1 MRTVDHS
8 KQLSFRRAGFALA
21 AAALSVIAGCATGPG
36 ENAGRKFVFFPP
48 PPAAPRVQYL
58 TGFSGGMDPDS
69 VSGKFA
75 TFVIGQEA
83 SAIPILKPYGVAIGG
98 SNQLF
103 VCDTGARAVD
113 ILDLESLT
121 LRRFAPVG
129 NSKLGVPINIVLD
142 ADGSRY
148 VTDTARNQVL
158 HFGADEQLL
167 GALDGTAAGT
177 NVQRFTGV
185 ALSADRIYASDVNG
199 HCVRVF
205 DKATL
210 NPLFTIPRNPL
221 ADEEIEPG
229 RLFMPVNLA
238 LDQAGRIYVSDMAA
252 CRVKIFEADGKFL
265 RTIGSQGDL
274 PGQFARP
281 KGLAVDRAGR
291 LFVVDA
297 ASQTCQIFDADGK
310 MLLSF
315 GEPGGNPEEDIAALN
330 LPAAVCLDYEHVSR
344 FQKYAA
350 PGFVLE
356 ELIIISNQLGAQKI
370 SVFGLGHKE

>member
-1 MRTVDHS
+1 MRTVDRR
-8 KQLSFRRAGFALA
+8 KQFPLHRAGLALVA
-21 AAALSVIAGCATGPG
+21 GALTLLAGCATGPG
-36 ENAGRKFVFFPP
+36 GNAGQKAVFFPP

-58 TGFSGGMDPDS
+58 TGFSGGMDPDA

-75 TFVIGQEA
+75 TFITGQEA
-83 SAIPILKPYGVAIGG
+83 SSAAILKPYGVAIA

-103 VCDTGARAVD
+103 ICDTTARAVD

-129 NSKLGVPINIVLD
+129 NSKLGVPINLALD

-158 HFGADEQLL
+158 HFGADEQFLD
-167 GALDGTAAGT
+167 ALDGTAFGT
-177 NVQRFTGV
+177 NVQRFTGL
-185 ALSADRIYASDVNG
+185 ALGTNRIYTTDLNG

-205 DKATL
+205 DKATRQ
-210 NPLFTIPRNPL
+210 PLFTLPRNPQ
-221 ADEEIEPG
+221 ADEAG

-238 LDQAGRIYVSDMAA
+238 LDRQGRVYVSDMAA
-252 CRVKIFEADGKFL
+252 CRVKIFDTDGNFL
-265 RTIGSQGDL
+265 RTIGGQGDL

-281 KGLAVDRAGR
+281 KGIAVDRAGR
-291 LFVVDA
+291 IFVVDA
-297 ASQTCQIFDADGK
+297 ASQTCQIFDAEGK
-310 MLLSF
+310 TLLSF
-315 GEPGGNPEEDIAALN
+315 GEPGGNPAEDIATLN
-330 LPAAVCLDYEHVSR
+330 LPAAVCVDYDHVGR

-356 ELIIISNQLGAQKI
+356 ELIIISNQLGTQKI

>member
-1 MRTVDHS
+1 MS
-8 KQLSFRRAGFALA
+8 SFRRAGLALVIGT
-21 AAALSVIAGCATGPG
+21 LSLLAGCATGPDK
-36 ENAGRKFVFFPP
+36 NSGRKFIYFPP

-58 TGFSGGMDPDS
+58 TSFSGGQDPEA

-75 TFVIGQEA
+75 TFVIGPESS
-83 SAIPILKPYGVAIGG
+83 SAAIIKPYGVAIA

-103 VCDTGARAVD
+103 VCDTSARAVD
-113 ILDLESLT
+113 ILDLNLLT

-129 NSKLGVPINIVLD
+129 NSKLGVPINVALD
-142 ADGSRY
+142 TDGSRY

-167 GALDGTAAGT
+167 GLLDGTAFGT

-185 ALSADRIYASDVNG
+185 ALTADRIYASDLNG

-205 DKATL
+205 DKATRQ
-210 NPLFTIPRNPL
+210 PLFTIPRNPL
-221 ADEEIEPG
+221 ADESSEPG
-229 RLFMPVNLA
+229 RLFMPVNVA
-238 LDQAGRIYVSDMAA
+238 LDRSGRVYVSDMAA

-281 KGLAVDRAGR
+281 KGIAMDREGR
-291 LFVVDA
+291 IFVVDA
-297 ASQTCQIFDADGK
+297 ASQTCQIFDAEGK
-310 MLLSF
+310 TLLSF
-315 GEPGGNPEEDIAALN
+315 GEPGGDPTDDLASLN
-330 LPAAVCLDYEHVSR
+330 LPASVCVDYDHLGR
-344 FQKYAA
+344 FQQYAA

>member
-1 MRTVDHS
+1 MQAMRPVDRL
-8 KQLSFRRAGFALA
+8 KQFPFHRTGLALA
-21 AAALSVIAGCATGPG
+21 AGALSLLAGCATGPDG
-36 ENAGRKFVFFPP
+36 NAGRKAVFFPP

-58 TGFSGGMDPDS
+58 TGFSGGKDPDS

-75 TFVIGQEA
+75 TFVIGQEES
-83 SAIPILKPYGVAIGG
+83 SAAILKPYGVAIA

-103 VCDTGARAVD
+103 ICDTSARAVD

-129 NSKLGVPINIVLD
+129 NSKLGVPINIALD
-142 ADGSRY
+142 TDGSRY

-158 HFGADEQLL
+158 HFGADEQFFD
-167 GALDGTAAGT
+167 ALDGTAFGT
-177 NVQRFTGV
+177 NVQRFTGL
-185 ALSADRIYASDVNG
+185 ALGADRIYATDLNG

-205 DKATL
+205 DKATRQ
-210 NPLFTIPRNPL
+210 PLFTIPRNPQ
-221 ADEEIEPG
+221 ADDDG

-238 LDQAGRIYVSDMAA
+238 LDRQGRVYVSDMAA
-252 CRVKIFEADGKFL
+252 CRVKVFDTDGNFL

-281 KGLAVDRAGR
+281 KGIAVDRAGR
-291 LFVVDA
+291 IYVVDA
-297 ASQTCQIFDADGK
+297 ASQTCQIFDAEGK
-310 MLLSF
+310 TLLSF
-315 GEPGGNPEEDIAALN
+315 GEPGGNPAEEIATLN
-330 LPAAVCLDYEHVSR
+330 LPAAVCVDYDHVGR

-356 ELIIISNQLGAQKI
+356 ELIIISNQLGTQKI

>member
-1 MRTVDHS
+1 MC
-8 KQLSFRRAGFALA
+8 FRRAGFAIVS
-21 AAALSVIAGCATGPG
+21 AALTLLVGCASGPG
-36 ENAGRKFVFFPP
+36 DGAGRKFVFFPS

-58 TGFSGGMDPDS
+58 TGFSGGQDPDS
-69 VSGKFA
+69 AAGKFA
-75 TFVIGQEA
+75 VFVIGQEA
-83 SAIPILKPYGVAIGG
+83 ATVPILKPYGLALG
-98 SNQLF
+98 SNQLY

-113 ILDLESLT
+113 ILDLDQLT

-129 NSKLGVPINIVLD
+129 SGKLGVPINVVLD

-158 HFGADEQLL
+158 HYGAEGPLL
-167 GALDGTAAGT
+167 GLLDGTAAGT

-185 ALSADRIYASDVNG
+185 ALAADRIYATDVNG
-199 HCVRVF
+199 HCVRVY
-205 DKATL
+205 DKASGG
-210 NPLFTIPRNPL
+210 PLFTIPRDPL
-221 ADEEIEPG
+221 ADEAVEPG

-238 LDQAGRIYVSDMAA
+238 LDGSGRVYVSDLAA
-252 CRVKIFEADGKFL
+252 CRVKVFDPEGKYL

-310 MLLSF
+310 ILLSF
-315 GEPGGNPEEDIAALN
+315 GEPAGNPEEDIAALN
-330 LPAAVCLDYEHVSR
+330 LPAAVCLDCDHVAR

-356 ELIIISNQLGAQKI
+356 ELIFISNQLGAQKI
-370 SVFGLGHKE
+370 SVFGLGRKE

>member
-1 MRTVDHS
+1 MRLDDRPR
-8 KQLSFRRAGFALA
+8 QFSFRRAGLALVTGI
-21 AAALSVIAGCATGPG
+21 LSLLAGCATGPG
-36 ENAGRKFVFFPP
+36 ENDGRKIIFFPP

-58 TGFSGGMDPDS
+58 TSFSGGLDPDS

-75 TFVIGQEA
+75 TFVIGQEESVA
-83 SAIPILKPYGVAIGG
+83 AILKPYGVAIA

-113 ILDLESLT
+113 ILDLEQLT

-129 NSKLGVPINIVLD
+129 NSKLGVPINIALD
-142 ADGSRY
+142 TDGSRY

-158 HFGADEQLL
+158 HFGADEQFL
-167 GALDGTAAGT
+167 GALEGTASGNNA
-177 NVQRFTGV
+177 QRFTGV
-185 ALSADRIYASDVNG
+185 ALAADRIYASDVNS

-205 DKATL
+205 DKATRQ
-210 NPLFTIPRNPL
+210 PLFTIPRNPL
-221 ADEEIEPG
+221 ADEAAEPG
-229 RLFMPVNLA
+229 RLFMPVNIA
-238 LDQAGRIYVSDMAA
+238 LDQQGRVFVSDMAA
-252 CRVKIFEADGKFL
+252 CRVKIFDADGKFL

-274 PGQFARP
+274 AGQFARP
-281 KGLAVDRAGR
+281 KGIAVDREGR
-291 LFVVDA
+291 IFVVDA
-297 ASQTCQIFDADGK
+297 ASQTCQIFDTEGR

-315 GEPGGNPEEDIAALN
+315 GEPGGYPAEDIGTLN
-330 LPAAVCLDYEHVSR
+330 LPAAVCVDYDHLAR
-344 FQKYAA
+344 FQKFAA